1 MNEWGAEPSLDE
13 LLADPATRLVMAG
26 DHVKEPALRTLLVRM
41 GKILEERRTAG
52 DPSRCGVPDRS
63 GEEPRPSN

>member
-1 MNEWGAEPSLDE
+1 LDE

-41 GKILEERRTAG
+41 GRILEERRTAG
-52 DPSRCGVPDRS
+52 DAIAARRSRSER
-63 GEEPRPSN
+63 